1 MYSLDELAKLYAS
14 RYGMATKEVLTYLK
28 RYSREH
34 KLNKNN
40 FLDIVEA
47 GRALATMTGWQ
58 QQVTDDALY
67 QETEGWARK
76 QGLFNPVMGAA
87 PRKRRSKK
95 EAPDHD

>member
-14 RYGMATKEVLTYLK
+14 RYGMAVQEVRAYLR
-28 RYSREH
+28 RYANDH
-34 KLNKNN
+34 HLNNHI
-40 FLDIVEA
+40 DVVEA

-67 QETEGWARK
+67 QETEGWARE